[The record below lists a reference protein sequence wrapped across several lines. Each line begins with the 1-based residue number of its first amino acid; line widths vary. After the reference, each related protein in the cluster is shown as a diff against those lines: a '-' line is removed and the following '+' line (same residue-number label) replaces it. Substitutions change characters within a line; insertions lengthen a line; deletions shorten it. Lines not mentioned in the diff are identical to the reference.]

1 MDKPLVSAIIP
12 AYNAEKSIDRCINS
26 LLKQSYE
33 NIEIIVV
40 NDGSTDNTAVHLQA
54 FDDPRLRVIEVPN
67 GGVSKARNIG
77 IRAAQGSYLQF
88 LDADDYVTK
97 DATFLLLNKALQ
109 NAADLVVADFYRVNK
124 GRVSA
129 KGDIAT
135 DEPLT
140 RKDYAL
146 YMLERPADY
155 YYGVLWNKLYRR
167 SIIIENDLAMAEDVS
182 FCEDFLFNLDYLRH
196 CETIVALRVPIY
208 YYFKTAG
215 SLVAQ
220 NTSFLNLRN
229 TKKSVFAHYK
239 SFYQDLFA
247 KEDFEEILPSIYRF
261 LIESSHDEFALP
273 LFSGHLG
280 EERIS
285 IKDDFLNN
293 NDLISNIYL
302 LRKLFEALIEPL
314 AINYDLS
321 IDTAIIL
328 LAIGCGHHNRK
339 ELKELLMINPAKLET
354 HLSVL
359 LLKHLIDENLQLTDE
374 SFMKQTA
381 VIFEHFQDQLFK
393 DIDPDEKEQFL
404 RLSKQI
410 SQNIASFLKA

>member
-1 MDKPLVSAIIP
+1 M
-12 AYNAEKSIDRCINS
+12 
-26 LLKQSYE
+26 
-33 NIEIIVV
+33 
-40 NDGSTDNTAVHLQA
+40 
-54 FDDPRLRVIEVPN
+54 
-67 GGVSKARNIG
+67 
-77 IRAAQGSYLQF
+77 
-88 LDADDYVTK
+88 
-97 DATFLLLNKALQ
+97 
-109 NAADLVVADFYRVNK
+109 
-124 GRVSA
+124 
-129 KGDIAT
+129 
-135 DEPLT
+135 
-140 RKDYAL
+140 
-146 YMLERPADY
+146 
-155 YYGVLWNKLYRR
+155 
-167 SIIIENDLAMAEDVS
+167 
-182 FCEDFLFNLDYLRH
+182 
-196 CETIVALRVPIY
+196 
-208 YYFKTAG
+208 
-215 SLVAQ
+215 
-220 NTSFLNLRN
+220 
-229 TKKSVFAHYK
+229 
-239 SFYQDLFA
+239 
-247 KEDFEEILPSIYRF
+247 
-261 LIESSHDEFALP
+261 
-273 LFSGHLG
+273 G

-354 HLSVL
+354 HLSIL

>member
-12 AYNAEKSIDRCINS
+12 AYNAEKYIGRCLDS

-40 NDGSTDNTAVHLQA
+40 NDGSTDNTSALLQA
-54 FDDPRLRVIEVPN
+54 IDDPRLRVIEVPN

-77 IRAAQGSYLQF
+77 IRAAKGSYLQF
-88 LDADDYVTK
+88 LDADDYITK

-109 NAADLVVADFYRVNK
+109 NTADLVVADFYRVNK

-135 DEPLT
+135 DELLT

-167 SIIIENDLAMAEDVS
+167 DIINEHNLAMDEDVS

-196 CETIVALRVPIY
+196 CERIVALRVPIY

-220 NTSFLNLRN
+220 NANFTNVRN
-229 TKKSVFAHYK
+229 TKKSVFVHYK
-239 SFYQDLFA
+239 AFYQDIFD
-247 KEDFEEILPSIYRF
+247 KEDFEEILPTIYRF
-261 LIESSHDEFALP
+261 LIESSRDEFALP

-285 IKDDFLNN
+285 IKDEFQNAD
-293 NDLISNIYL
+293 DPITDIYL
-302 LRKLFEALIEPL
+302 LRKMFEALIEPL

-321 IDTAIIL
+321 IDSAIIL
-328 LAIGCGHHNRK
+328 LAIGYGHNNRK
-339 ELKELLMINPAKLET
+339 ELKELLTINSAKLEA

-359 LLKHLIDENLQLTDE
+359 LLKHLIDEDLNPIDD
-374 SFMKQTA
+374 SFKKQA
-381 VIFEHFQDQLFK
+381 VLIFEHSLEQLFK
-393 DIDPDEKEQFL
+393 DIDPKEQAQFL
-404 RLSKQI
+404 RLTKQI
-410 SQNIASFLKA
+410 SQNIAKFLKA